1 MTTLFVRH
9 QVADYAQWRQVYDGF
24 APTQKALGVQDQAVY
39 QAIDNPNDITVRH
52 EFATLEA
59 AQAGKLRPS
68 RIGWGPVVSQVL
80 SSPLSSR
87 ARRSLPRRRWS
98 TP

>member
-9 QVADYAQWRQVYDGF
+9 QVADYSKWRQVYDRFGS
-24 APTQKALGVQDQAVY
+24 TQKTLGVQEQAVY

-59 AQAGKLRPS
+59 AQAFG
-68 RIGWGPVVSQVL
+68 
-80 SSPLSSR
+80 SSPELS
-87 ARRSLPRRRWS
+87 AAMHDAGVQGAPTVWFTTRS
-98 TP
+98 

>member
-9 QVADYAQWRQVYDGF
+9 QVTDYAQWRQVYDGF

-52 EFATLEA
+52 EFTTLEA
-59 AQAGKLRPS
+59 AQAFGA
-68 RIGWGPVVSQVL
+68 
-80 SSPLSSR
+80 SSELQSAMHDAGVEGAPTIWFTT
-87 ARRSLPRRRWS
+87 RS
-98 TP
+98 

>member
-9 QVADYAQWRQVYDGF
+9 QVSDYAQWRQVYDEF

-39 QAIDNPNDITVRH
+39 QAVDNPNDVTVRH

-59 AQAGKLRPS
+59 AQAFGR
-68 RIGWGPVVSQVL
+68 
-80 SSPLSSR
+80 SSELGSAMHDSGVQGAPTVWFTT
-87 ARRSLPRRRWS
+87 RS
-98 TP
+98 

>member
-59 AQAGKLRPS
+59 AQAFGGSSELVS
-68 RIGWGPVVSQVL
+68 AMHDAGVQGPPTVWFTT
-80 SSPLSSR
+80 
-87 ARRSLPRRRWS
+87 RS
-98 TP
+98 